1 MLRQKSWNA
10 ERTYA
15 ARWPPSYLF
24 RSRLYVTERP
34 RRPALNLQLRRTSM
48 PAEWEQLYR
57 EAFQELDAEKVPEL
71 CDRARHAIN
80 DRLMELAAQAIAAGK
95 EREQLFEALR
105 ALVIHEYKRRAPN

>member
-1 MLRQKSWNA
+1 
-10 ERTYA
+10 
-15 ARWPPSYLF
+15 
-24 RSRLYVTERP
+24 
-34 RRPALNLQLRRTSM
+34 M

-105 ALVIHEYKRRAPN
+105 ALLIHEYKRRAPN